1 MTALSQGN
9 PRILAA
15 IRQEDQRAE
24 WIASLLQAAVLALL
38 SLLYFVAPKAEMSQW
53 RFEPVPLLL
62 AAYWPVVLLRLWLSA
77 RGRMGPWLSAA
88 AIVGDMLALAGLIFS
103 FHLQYGQ
110 PAPFSLKAPTFA
122 YFFIFIAVR
131 TLRFDW
137 RYVAFA
143 GLVAAAFWGLLL
155 AYALAQPDTRLTHSF
170 VDYIFGMP
178 VLLGAEIDKIIS
190 LLAVAAILA
199 AAVARSRR
207 LLERATRDAIAQHD
221 LARFFPGDVTEHIL
235 ASDKPL
241 APGDAAVREASVLS
255 LDLRGFTG
263 YTASHT
269 PRQVMALLGDFQQ
282 RMVAVIFAHGGTVDK
297 FLGDGIL
304 AHFGAARPDPAH
316 AAQCL
321 RAAVNCGAAAQA
333 WAQERVAA
341 GRSPLRIGAG
351 CASGEVLFGV
361 VGDAR
366 RLELTVIG
374 DAVNLSAKLEKHSK
388 TTPSPLVATAAMWKR
403 ARQQGYDAP
412 VAARLEAAKVAG
424 VSGAMDL
431 VALALA
437 PGTTREADQSG

>member
-1 MTALSQGN
+1 MAALSLDN

-15 IRQEDQRAE
+15 VRQEDQRAE

-62 AAYWPVVLLRLWLSA
+62 FAYWPVVLLRLWLSA

-88 AIVGDMLALAGLIFS
+88 AIGGDMFALAALIFS

-131 TLRFDW
+131 ALRFDW
-137 RYVAFA
+137 RYVALA
-143 GLVAAAFWGLLL
+143 GLVAAGFWSLLL
-155 AYALAQPDTRLTHSF
+155 LYALGQPQTQITNSF
-170 VDYIFGMP
+170 VEYISGMP
-178 VLLGAEIDKIIS
+178 VLLGAEVDKIIS

-199 AAVARSRR
+199 TAVARSRR
-207 LLERATRDAIAQHD
+207 LLERATCDAIAQRD
-221 LARFFPGDVTEHIL
+221 LARFFPGDVAEHIL

-241 APGDAAVREASVLS
+241 APGDAATREASVLS
-255 LDLRGFTG
+255 LDLRGFTR
-263 YTASHT
+263 YTASHE

-282 RMVAVIFAHGGTVDK
+282 RMVAAIFAHGGTVDK

-316 AAQCL
+316 AANCL
-321 RAAVNCGAAAQA
+321 RAALDCGAAAKA
-333 WAQERVAA
+333 WSSERASA
-341 GRSPLRIGAG
+341 GHSPVHVGAG

-388 TTPSPLVATAAMWKR
+388 STPTPIVVTRRLWEL
-403 ARQQGYDAP
+403 ARQQGFEAP
-412 VAARLEAAKVAG
+412 VAARLQQARVAG
-424 VSGAMDL
+424 VGDPVDL
-431 VALALA
+431 VTL
-437 PGTTREADQSG
+437 